1 LNALN
6 RKAATEIAA
15 FFVNEDSM
23 KKIAVIFMLLLG
35 SLAFAQDA
43 NSNDPTQ
50 GQDPA
55 EQKMQQQKMEQKKP
69 NAQQSTYHSPYESDI
84 SKSSFGAA
92 KGSFTQNSVTNASP
106 QHAAGAPVPT
116 IDFHHKNTS
125 HSSTGHD
132 PKADAKAKASY
143 DPGEYKAKAPAKLP
157 Q

>member
-1 LNALN
+1 MLN

-15 FFVNEDSM
+15 FLVNEDSM

-50 GQDPA
+50 SQDPA
-55 EQKMQQQKMEQKKP
+55 EQKAQQKKP
-69 NAQQSTYHSPYESDI
+69 NAPQSTYHSPYESDI

-116 IDFHHKNTS
+116 IDFHHKNAS